1 LGQWTNQEELG
12 EVLDQKLVLDNP
24 KTRTV
29 SETVGVPGTLVT
41 SSGFETVVQ
50 SSKPGSKDS
59 ANKPPEL
66 SVAAIHTKSAW
77 AKDEDSNKKKGGN
90 ASISLRA
97 IQQAEA
103 KKQESRK
110 AAEREKEKARATTT
124 IEDLQPFI
132 TSWGLPTSQAG
143 ARGSIALSARDV
155 PPASP
160 SVTAAPVSPVWTTPL
175 KTPAVKKS
183 MKEIQEEEERRRK
196 QALRE
201 SAAMTTQKIAHA
213 DSTKVGFFNTS
224 QRSRVALP
232 IRLGGF
238 PRSLDQQRLDD
249 CRTKWEDRRSGPAP
263 STPSSHTLPNS
274 WRTTCFP

>member
-1 LGQWTNQEELG
+1 MLDEKP
-12 EVLDQKLVLDNP
+12 VLNNP
-24 KTRTV
+24 NTRTV
-29 SETVGVPGTLVT
+29 SETVGVPGTLVS

-50 SSKPGSKDS
+50 SSQFGSKIS
-59 ANKPPEL
+59 ANTPPEP
-66 SVAAIHTKSAW
+66 SVAAVLTRSAW
-77 AKDEDSNKKKGGN
+77 AKDEDSTKKKGGN
-90 ASISLRA
+90 TSISLRA

-124 IEDLQPFI
+124 IEDSQPFI

-160 SVTAAPVSPVWTTPL
+160 SLTAAPASPVWTTPL

-183 MKEIQEEEERRRK
+183 MKEIQEEEERRKK

-201 SAAMTTQKIAHA
+201 STATTAQKIAYV
-213 DSTKVGFFNTS
+213 DSTKVGFF
-224 QRSRVALP
+224 QY
-232 IRLGGF
+232 RLEER
-238 PRSLDQQRLDD
+238 PY
-249 CRTKWEDRRSGPAP
+249 P
-263 STPSSHTLPNS
+263 HI
-274 WRTTCFP
+274 